1 MTADVES
8 SHCLF
13 PLLSMAHSTPVPADP
28 GASAFVASSLHSTAT
43 TPSEPFRAEGVAHL
57 QSVSP
62 FDLSLPTHNSFLT
75 SQAARSS
82 IVASA
87 INAAATVTDSA
98 ELANQQHFLQPNP
111 CLPSPV
117 DASLLIA
124 IPSALR
130 GTAVV
135 AVTGAGIEANAL
147 SPHSTLSGGITHKLF
162 LSTQSFRSFP
172 PNLPLSALGSCS
184 SSGSSGASSP
194 CGGTAERG
202 SQSLSVKRHH
212 GGSENL
218 LKRINFS
225 MSMPN
230 LNGWLRNKD
239 RRFDEGAGGSAHGP
253 DEGSDLSAIFEVPQC
268 ATQSAERNAVLSAV
282 QNAVQTVDAGQT
294 GIMLSR
300 SHKEPVR
307 EVSWTGMAAVTEEEE
322 IAARSPGESSRGKW
336 RITRSSR
343 SHREHHSRTG
353 WATIGDKIR
362 LSSLSSSRLLPSS
375 RKNFLRN
382 SPGSMNSIS
391 LTGPLGPAGGE
402 DFISMSLAQSCG
414 PPAPGNLQRLSEGPA
429 EAAVA
434 KGAREGEAAECDGG
448 EPELLGLE
456 AEEGIVVSWSLNS
469 DAAGRGNGGA
479 TCASAEGAE
488 WAEGVAGED
497 RMQVVASGNGYVFSA
512 VYDGFTDTSAA
523 DFLVANLHARFA
535 QQLVARGLDFGE
547 ANSNTSHAAAE
558 SAKGG
563 NHGKLAD
570 ASRRHDM
577 VLQALAA
584 ALSETEAAYFE
595 SLEERMVE
603 RLELAVAGACLVVA
617 VVAGREL
624 YVMNL
629 GDCRAVVVAEDG
641 QAGQAGEGRDGGEMG
656 EGAEAEGEGRKK
668 LAELR
673 ATQLTE
679 DHNTSNEKE
688 VERLRRERADDP
700 DAITKMRVKGKLK
713 ATRAFGAAYLKN
725 PRVNAMLL
733 GMLRVQY
740 VGSQPY
746 LSSSPHLH
754 HLTLSPSHRYLVLS
768 SDGLYQHMTPAD
780 AAASVSRALA
790 TSAEASG
797 AGSTGAE
804 GGCGSSCKG
813 ACGPNVSYALV
824 QEALDRAAR
833 RAGMTIEQLLQIRA
847 GDYRRQLHDDLS
859 VTVLELQC

>member
-1 MTADVES
+1 MTADVKS

-13 PLLSMAHSTPVPADP
+13 PLLSMAHSTPVPADL
-28 GASAFVASSLHSTAT
+28 GASAFAASSLRSTAT
-43 TPSEPFRAEGVAHL
+43 LPSEPLREEGVDRL
-57 QSVSP
+57 QSVRP
-62 FDLSLPTHNSFLT
+62 FDLSLPSHNSFLT

-87 INAAATVTDSA
+87 INAAATATDSA
-98 ELANQQHFLQPNP
+98 KLANQQHFLQPSP

-117 DASLLIA
+117 DVSLPIA

-184 SSGSSGASSP
+184 SSGSSGSSSP
-194 CGGTAERG
+194 CGGTGDRG
-202 SQSLSVKRHH
+202 SQSLSVKRQ
-212 GGSENL
+212 GSENL

-239 RRFDEGAGGSAHGP
+239 RRFDEGGAGGSAHGP
-253 DEGSDLSAIFEVPQC
+253 DEGSDLSAIFEVPQS
-268 ATQSAERNAVLSAV
+268 AAQSAERNAERNAV
-282 QNAVQTVDAGQT
+282 QNAVQIAVQNVDAGQT
-294 GIMLSR
+294 GITLSR

-307 EVSWTGMAAVTEEEE
+307 EVSWTGSVVVTEDEETT
-322 IAARSPGESSRGKW
+322 ARSPGESSRGKW

-353 WATIGDKIR
+353 WAAIGDKIR

-375 RKNFLRN
+375 RRNFLRN
-382 SPGSMNSIS
+382 SPGSMNAIS

-402 DFISMSLAQSCG
+402 DLISMSLGQSCG
-414 PPAPGNLQRLSEGPA
+414 APAPGNPQMPAGGAA

-434 KGAREGEAAECDGG
+434 EGARDGQGADCEGG

-456 AEEGIVVSWSLNS
+456 AEEGIVVSWSLNN
-469 DAAGRGNGGA
+469 DAAARGNGGA
-479 TCASAEGAE
+479 TCAAAEGAE

-523 DFLVANLHARFA
+523 DFLVANLHSRFA

-547 ANSNTSHAAAE
+547 ANSNTSLATE
-558 SAKGG
+558 GG
-563 NHGKLAD
+563 DHGKVAD
-570 ASRRHDM
+570 ASRRHEM

-595 SLEERMVE
+595 SLEERIAE

-641 QAGQAGEGRDGGEMG
+641 QAEEAGEAGEMG
-656 EGAEAEGEGRKK
+656 EVAEAEGEGRKK
-668 LAELR
+668 VGELR

-679 DHNTSNEKE
+679 DHNMNNEKE

-746 LSSSPHLH
+746 ISSSPHLH
-754 HLTLSPSHRYLVLS
+754 HLTLSPSDRYLVLS

-790 TSAEASG
+790 SADKASG
-797 AGSTGAE
+797 AGGAGAE
-804 GGCGSSCKG
+804 GGCGGSCKG
-813 ACGPNVSYALV
+813 ACGPNLSHVLV